1 MKVFICIFV
10 DQVIAPLLHPELSGH
25 MDCVQKE
32 GQQWNGTHAVDEL
45 SIESPID
52 AGRCGA
58 SIIRHTALIN
68 RYQ

>member
-1 MKVFICIFV
+1 MYV
-10 DQVIAPLLHPELSGH
+10 DQVITPPLHPELSGH

-58 SIIRHTALIN
+58 SIVRHIASKN
-68 RYQ
+68 RFL